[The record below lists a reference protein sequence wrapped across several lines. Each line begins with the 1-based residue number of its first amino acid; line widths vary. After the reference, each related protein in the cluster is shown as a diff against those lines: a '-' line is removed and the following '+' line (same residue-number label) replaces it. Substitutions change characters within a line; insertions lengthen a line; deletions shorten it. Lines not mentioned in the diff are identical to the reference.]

1 MEVEQN
7 HNNFNY
13 FPFQGSHQKQNH
25 AESYKNKES
34 FGYNSDNERI
44 NKFQRELENY
54 EKRKRHSATELKQ
67 NSNLFHF
74 NFNMELIDNPE
85 IKISPEKNLNSF
97 LFSSNLL

>member
-1 MEVEQN
+1 MEVEPN
-7 HNNFNY
+7 HNNFNN

-85 IKISPEKNLNSF
+85 IKISPEKNLERSF
-97 LFSSNLL
+97 NK